1 MRGCRHTWKNACR
14 SSRASN
20 GNVAEMEAVIKSA
33 ASLQPA
39 LNAPAKN
46 WDLWI
51 DGRET
56 PALLGTRLTAID
68 PARNQ
73 PLGEFAAAAPEDV
86 DLAVAA
92 ARRAL
97 EDSAWSRCGARERG
111 RILRRMA
118 DALDQHRDELAELE
132 TRNSG
137 KPIFESRQIDLPLA
151 AAVFDYYAGW
161 ADKRAGSV
169 EPVAGPHFTYTLPQ
183 PVGVVGAITP
193 WNFPLLLAAWKIA
206 PALACGC
213 TVVLKPAEQTPLTAL
228 RLAALAQAAGLPGG
242 VLNVVPG
249 IGEIAGAALARHPGV
264 DKIAFTGSTAVGRLV
279 MREAAATGKRVSLE
293 LGGKSPN
300 LVFADADL
308 DAAARG
314 AHNAIFYGQGEVCAA
329 GSRLLVERSREA
341 ELVDRLA
348 ERARRLAPGD
358 PLHPKTRLGAL
369 VSPAQRDRVLSY
381 IATGRQEGARL
392 VCGGAAATVAGLEQ
406 GLFVQ
411 PTIFDQ
417 VRPHMRIAREE
428 IFGPVLAVIGF
439 ENEAEAV
446 QLANASEYGLAAG
459 VWTRDLGR
467 AHRVARALKAG
478 TVWVNTYNQYDPAAP
493 FGGFKA
499 SGFGRELGRQAL
511 DLYTETK
518 CVWVNLEG

>member
-1 MRGCRHTWKNACR
+1 
-14 SSRASN
+14 
-20 GNVAEMEAVIKSA
+20 MEAA
-33 ASLQPA
+33 ADVRRTA
-39 LNAPAKN
+39 EAPARN
-46 WDLWI
+46 WGLWI

-56 PALLGTRLTAID
+56 PAKSGGRLPAMD
-68 PARNQ
+68 PARRQ
-73 PLGEFAAAAPEDV
+73 LLAEVSAAEAGDV
-86 DLAVAA
+86 DAAVAA

-97 EDSAWSRCGARERG
+97 ENSAWSRWSARERG
-111 RILRRMA
+111 RALRRLA
-118 DALDQHRDELAELE
+118 EAIETHRDELAELE

-137 KPIFESRQIDLPLA
+137 KPIFESGQIDLPMT

-161 ADKRAGSV
+161 ADKREGSV
-169 EPVAGPHFTYTLPQ
+169 IPVSGNQLAYTLPQ
-183 PVGVVGAITP
+183 PAGVVGAITP

-228 RLAALAQAAGLPGG
+228 RLAELAQAAGLPDG
-242 VLNVVPG
+242 VLNVIPG
-249 IGEIAGAALARHPGV
+249 WGPSAGAALARHAGV
-264 DKIAFTGSTAVGRLV
+264 DKIAFTGSTAVGREV

-308 DAAARG
+308 EAASRG
-314 AHNAIFYGQGEVCAA
+314 AFNAIFYGQGEVCAA
-329 GSRLLVERSREA
+329 GSRLLVERRREA
-341 ELVDRLA
+341 ELLERLA
-348 ERARRLAPGD
+348 ERARKLQPGD

-369 VSPAQRDRVLSY
+369 VSEEQRQRVLGY
-381 IATGRQEGARL
+381 IAGGREEGARL
-392 VCGGAAATVAGLEQ
+392 VCGGAAAQVAGLEQ
-406 GLFVQ
+406 GCFVA

-417 VRPHMRIAREE
+417 VNPQMRIAREE
-428 IFGPVLAVIGF
+428 IFGPVLAVTGF
-439 ENEAEAV
+439 ADEDEAV

-499 SGFGRELGRQAL
+499 SGFGRELGRSAL
-511 DLYTETK
+511 ELYTETK
-518 CVWVNLEG
+518 CVWVNLDAPKPQG